1 MEIKSTTLTERT
13 RNSSEIG
20 DLVIDLFEKDL
31 SFINKDKIKTLD
43 TKLDESINNVIAN
56 TNKVKTLITNIDLAI
71 DKSSTT
77 RKSILQKI
85 IGG

>member
-1 MEIKSTTLTERT
+1 MELKTITPTERT

-20 DLVIDLFEKDL
+20 ELVIDLFDKDL

-43 TKLDESINNVIAN
+43 TKLDESIETIISN

-71 DKSSTT
+71 DKSSST

>member
-1 MEIKSTTLTERT
+1 MELKTIPQSDKT

-20 DLVIDLFEKDL
+20 ELVIDLFEKDL

-43 TKLDESINNVIAN
+43 NKLDESIETVIAN

-71 DKSSTT
+71 NKSSST

-85 IGG
+85 VGG